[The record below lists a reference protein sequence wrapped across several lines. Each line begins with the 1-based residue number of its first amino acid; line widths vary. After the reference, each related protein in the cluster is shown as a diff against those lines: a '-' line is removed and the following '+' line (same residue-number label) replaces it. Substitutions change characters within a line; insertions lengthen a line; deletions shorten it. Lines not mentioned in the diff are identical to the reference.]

1 VRVTIEV
8 VWTRPSAGQVS
19 AAALNAA
26 ERERA
31 HRLLQEADRARFVAA
46 HALLRTVL
54 ASWTGLAPAELAFD
68 ARCRVCGGRHGKPT
82 LTDGPHFS
90 LSYAGDRVVVA
101 VTSIG
106 PVGVDVEDH
115 AAVRFDGF
123 DSVVLA
129 SAERAPVGAAARATV
144 WVRKEA
150 ILKATGHGLA
160 FDPSRVEVT
169 APDGPA
175 RLVAWHADDPPAG
188 PMQLTDLSAGAGYS
202 ACVAVMADSPVAVKV
217 TDGNDLLAD

>member
-1 VRVTIEV
+1 VQVTIEV
-8 VWTRPSAGQVS
+8 AWARPGAGQVS

-31 HRLLQEADRARFVAA
+31 HRLLRDADRARFVAA

-54 ASWTGLAPAELAFD
+54 ASWTGAAAAELTFD
-68 ARCRVCGGRHGKPT
+68 AQCRACGERHGKPT
-82 LTDGPHFS
+82 LASGPHFS

-123 DSVVLA
+123 DSVALA
-129 SAERAPVGAAARATV
+129 SGERAPVDAAARATV

-160 FDPSRVEVT
+160 VDPSRVEVA
-169 APDGPA
+169 APDDPA
-175 RLVAWHADDPPAG
+175 RLIAWHADDPPAG
-188 PMQLTDLSAGAGYS
+188 TMQLTDLSVGAGYS
-202 ACVAVMADSPVAVKV
+202 ACVAVMADSLVAVRV
-217 TDGNDLLAD
+217 THQDDLLAD